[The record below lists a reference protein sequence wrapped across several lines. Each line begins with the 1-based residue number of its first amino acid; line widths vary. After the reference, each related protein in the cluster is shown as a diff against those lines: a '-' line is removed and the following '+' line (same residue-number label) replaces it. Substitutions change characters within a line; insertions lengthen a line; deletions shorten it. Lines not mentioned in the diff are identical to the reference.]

1 MTIRSFDPFA
11 GVEQPVDWNA
21 VEAAE
26 LRREEDA
33 ERHAE
38 LERDRRYM
46 GGLV

>member
-11 GVEQPVDWNA
+11 GIEQQVDWDA
-21 VEAAE
+21 VEASE

-33 ERHAE
+33 ERQAE

-46 GGLV
+46 EGLI

>member
-11 GVEQPVDWNA
+11 GIEQPADWDA
-21 VEAAE
+21 LEAAE

-33 ERHAE
+33 ERQAE

-46 GGLV
+46 EDLI

>member
-1 MTIRSFDPFA
+1 MTIRSFNPHA
-11 GVEQPVDWNA
+11 GIEQPVDWDA

-33 ERHAE
+33 ERQAE

-46 GGLV
+46 EDLI

>member
-11 GVEQPVDWNA
+11 GVEQPVDWDA

-26 LRREEDA
+26 RK
-33 ERHAE
+33 AE

-46 GGLV
+46 EGLI